1 MIWLN
6 GQVCTISSLPHNLR
20 LVQGV
25 DLVSCLTAEIIWKR
39 QFRVL
44 CGEGSETNG
53 EVFCDPLVMA
63 VARPDGGRRILLP
76 SISQL

>member
-25 DLVSCLTAEIIWKR
+25 DLVFHALQLKSVGKGSLESCVEK
-39 QFRVL
+39 VL
-44 CGEGSETNG
+44 
-53 EVFCDPLVMA
+53 
-63 VARPDGGRRILLP
+63 RPMEKCSVIH
-76 SISQL
+76 